1 MPEIRMRPKHQV
13 TLPASIVREANL
25 QTDDRLMVTLVNG
38 NILIS
43 PKRAK
48 PAAPQNVM
56 AFAGIGRGVWGQ
68 TSDEVVAKVRALR
81 DEWER

>member
-25 QTDDRLMVTLVNG
+25 QTDDRLIVTLVHG
-38 NILIS
+38 NIVIS
-43 PKRAK
+43 PKRAQTQ
-48 PAAPQNVM
+48 PPQDVM
-56 AFAGIGRGVWGQ
+56 AFAGVGLGVWGP
-68 TSDEVVAKVRALR
+68 TADEVEARARTLR

>member
-48 PAAPQNVM
+48 LAAPQNVM
-56 AFAGIGRGVWGQ
+56 VFAGIGRGVWGQ
-68 TSDEVVAKVRALR
+68 TSDEVEAKVRALR

>member
-25 QTDDRLMVTLVNG
+25 QTDDRLMVTFVNG

-43 PKRAK
+43 PKRSKAT
-48 PAAPQNVM
+48 APQDVM

-68 TSDEVVAKVRALR
+68 TSDEVEATVRALR

>member
-25 QTDDRLMVTLVNG
+25 QTDDRLMVTIVNG

-48 PAAPQNVM
+48 LAAPQNVM

-68 TSDEVVAKVRALR
+68 TSDEVEAKVRALR

>member
-25 QTDDRLMVTLVNG
+25 QTDDRLTVTYVSG
-38 NILIS
+38 NILIT
-43 PKRAK
+43 PTRNRAS
-48 PAAPQNVM
+48 APNDVM

-68 TSDEVVAKVRALR
+68 TADEVEANVRGLR